1 LEREGRRKTVVETPR
16 TLVDR
21 IIPVILCGG
30 SGTRLWPLSRD
41 KRAKPFLPLVGTET
55 LFEQTLL
62 RCGDRRYFKSPIIVT
77 GAAHLEHA
85 RSEAAAR
92 QAARIIVE
100 PEAKDTA
107 AAVAL
112 AALRSP
118 EDAVLLVCPSDH
130 HIVDSSAFV
139 DRALAAAELALDGWL
154 VCFGIPARAPQTRFG
169 YIRRGQ
175 PLGTDGFKVD
185 QFIEKPDLARAAAYL
200 ASGEFAWNSGIF
212 ALRAGDYLRELTKHR
227 PELMKAVRASVLNGS
242 EEGELFRPDAAYF
255 RHIVPES
262 MDYAVME
269 HTDKAAMVDAH
280 MGWSDIGTWC
290 AVQVARDRDEDGNSS
305 RGPVELVDCQNVL
318 VESDGPRVSVI
329 GLEDAI
335 VIVDGNDVMITTA
348 EAAPRVGKLLAA
360 TRR

>member
-1 LEREGRRKTVVETPR
+1 MSGNRRITPVV
-16 TLVDR
+16 
-21 IIPVILCGG
+21 LCGG

-41 KRAKPFLPLVGTET
+41 KRAKPFLPLVGKET

-62 RCGDRRYFKSPIIVT
+62 RCGDRRYFRSPIIVT
-77 GAAHLEHA
+77 GAAYLQNA

-92 QAARIIVE
+92 QAAQFIVE
-100 PEAKDTA
+100 PEARDTG

-118 EDAVLLVCPSDH
+118 DDAVLLVCPSDH
-130 HIVDSSAFV
+130 HIIDSSVFV
-139 DRALAAAELALDGWL
+139 ERALAAAQLATDGWL
-154 VCFGIPARAPQTRFG
+154 VCFAIPARSPQTRFG

-175 PLGTDGFKVD
+175 PIGSGGFRVD
-185 QFIEKPDLARAAAYL
+185 QFIEKPDLSRAVSYL

-212 ALRAGDYLRELTKHR
+212 ALRAGDYIRELEKHR
-227 PELMKAVRASVLNGS
+227 PALVEAVRAAVAHGR
-242 EEGELFRPDAAYF
+242 EDHEFFYPDASYF
-255 RHIVPES
+255 RQIVPES
-262 MDYAVME
+262 IDYAVME
-269 HTDKAAMVDAH
+269 HTDKAAMVDTH

-305 RGPVELVDCQNVL
+305 RGPVELIDCQNVL
-318 VESDGPRVSVI
+318 VESDGPRVSII

-348 EAAPRVGKLLAA
+348 AAAPKVGKLAAA

>member
-1 LEREGRRKTVVETPR
+1 MVETPR
-16 TLVDR
+16 ALADR

-41 KRAKPFLPLVGTET
+41 KRTKPFLPLVGDQT

-62 RCGDRRYFKSPIIVT
+62 RCGDRRYFRSPIIVT
-77 GAAHLEHA
+77 GAAYLEDA

-100 PEAKDTA
+100 PHAKDTA

-130 HIVDSSAFV
+130 HILDPSAFV
-139 DRALAAAELALDGWL
+139 DRALAAAELAADGWL

-169 YIRRGQ
+169 YLRRGGRI
-175 PLGTDGFKVD
+175 GTDGFKVD
-185 QFIEKPDLARAAAYL
+185 QFVEKPDLTRAATYL

-212 ALRAGDYLRELTKHR
+212 ALRAGDYLRELSKHR
-227 PELMKAVRASVLNGS
+227 PQLVDAVRASVADGR
-242 EEGELFRPDAAYF
+242 EEGELFHPDPAYF
-255 RHIVPES
+255 EEIVPES
-262 MDYAVME
+262 IDYAVME
-269 HTDKAAMVDAH
+269 QTDRAAMVDAH
-280 MGWSDIGTWC
+280 MGWSDVGTWC
-290 AVQVARDRDEDGNSS
+290 AVQVARDRDEAGNSS

-318 VESDGPRVSVI
+318 VESDGPRVSVV

-335 VIVDGNDVMITTA
+335 VIVDGDEVMITTA
-348 EAAPRVGKLLAA
+348 AAAPKVGKLAA
-360 TRR
+360 AARR